1 MAAANMAA
9 VTDTNPERLSST
21 DNYLSASFTADDT
34 DNHEY
39 RYDAAGRSKSTVA
52 VDNRGN
58 QIITITVYG
67 SQTST
72 GEVGSVNSIFQV
84 GQFTVGAT
92 SVGYETFIDP
102 FPFYIVRMSYASTP
116 GGGTTTLYVNLID

>member
-1 MAAANMAA
+1 MAASDMTA
-9 VTDTNPERLSST
+9 VTDTNPRRLSST
-21 DNYLSASFTADDT
+21 SNYLSASFTADDT
-34 DNHEY
+34 DNHEF
-39 RYDAAGRSKSTVA
+39 RFDAAGRSKSTIA

-72 GEVGSVNSIFQV
+72 ANIGDNNVFQV
-84 GQFTVGAT
+84 GQFTIAAST
-92 SVGYETFIDP
+92 SAYETFIDP
-102 FPFYIVRMSYASTP
+102 FPFYLVRMSYSSTP

>member
-58 QIITITVYG
+58 QTITITVYG
-67 SQTST
+67 TQTST
-72 GEVGSVNSIFQV
+72 ADVGDNNVFQV
-84 GQFTVGAT
+84 GQFTIAQTT
-92 SVGYETFIDP
+92 SAYETFIDP
-102 FPFYIVRMSYASTP
+102 FPFYVVRMSYASTP

>member
-1 MAAANMAA
+1 MAASNMSA
-9 VTDTNPERLSST
+9 VTDTNPSRLSST
-21 DNYLSASFTADDT
+21 SNYLTASFTADDT

-39 RYDAAGRSKSTVA
+39 RFDAAGRSKSTVA

-67 SQTST
+67 SQTSVS
-72 GEVGSVNSIFQV
+72 EVGGNDVFQV
-84 GQFTVGAT
+84 GQFTIAAT
-92 SVGYETFIDP
+92 TSAYETFIDP
-102 FPFYIVRMSYASTP
+102 FPFYVVRMSYSVTP